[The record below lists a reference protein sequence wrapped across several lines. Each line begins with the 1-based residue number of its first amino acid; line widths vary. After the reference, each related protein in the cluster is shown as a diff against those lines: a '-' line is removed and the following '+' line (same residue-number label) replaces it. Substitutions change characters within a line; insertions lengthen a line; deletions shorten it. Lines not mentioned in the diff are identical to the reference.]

1 MKPTLVILLLAIAAV
16 GTVVWFKQHPVAKPP
31 EEKAAGD
38 EQKVSRDDKD
48 QVVVKMSD
56 ELQGNAGL
64 LVAKPEPA
72 RMGPELKGYGRV
84 VDAAPLAALVSE
96 IAAGRAAAVA
106 SSNELARVKLLA
118 AQNNA
123 SQRTLQAAEAT
134 ASRDQVALR
143 SAADRLALSWGAVA
157 GSQDD
162 LAALVDELSGL
173 KAALVRVDLS
183 AGDRL
188 DSPPKAARMFTL
200 SGTPVAALFLGD
212 AANVDPQTLSRG
224 YIMIVRPNPLR
235 LLPGEALTA
244 FLELPGDPLAGVVVP
259 RDAVV
264 RTEGAGWV
272 YTLDTGGD
280 SFTRKRVDLDH
291 PTTAGWFL
299 SRAIGTNDNVVVQ
312 GAQTLLSEELKSS
325 LKSD

>member
-1 MKPTLVILLLAIAAV
+1 MKPTIVILLLAIAAA

-31 EEKAAGD
+31 EEKAAGE
-38 EQKVSRDDKD
+38 EQKVSRDDKG

-84 VDAAPLAALVSE
+84 VDSAPLAALVSE
-96 IAAGRAAAVA
+96 NASDRAAAIA
-106 SSNELARVKLLA
+106 SSNELARVKTLA

-123 SQRTLQAAEAT
+123 SQRALQTAEAT

-143 SAADRLALSWGAVA
+143 SAADRLALSWGSVA
-157 GSQDD
+157 ASQAD
-162 LAALVDELSGL
+162 LVALVDELVGR
-173 KAALVRVDLS
+173 KATLVRVDLS

-188 DSPPKAARMFTL
+188 DAAPKAARLFTL
-200 SGTPVAALFLGD
+200 SGAAVSAAFLGD
-212 AANVDPQTLSRG
+212 APNVDPQTLSRG
-224 YIMIVRPNPLR
+224 YILIVRPNLLG

-244 FLELPGDPLAGVVVP
+244 FIELPGDTIPGVVVP

-272 YTLDTGGD
+272 YTLDSGGD
-280 SFTRKRVDLDH
+280 SFTRRRVELDR
-291 PTTAGWFL
+291 PVPAGWFL
-299 SRAIGTNDNVVVQ
+299 SRAVGTNDNVVVQ
-312 GAQTLLSEELKSS
+312 GAQTLLSEELKAS
-325 LKSD
+325 LKAD